1 MAPRLLV
8 RDAMKGAL
16 MAKRQDDMDTP
27 QRSGDRDREEDT
39 TRGTGIED
47 IRGIARD
54 EDDDFEDADDLD
66 GDDDE
71 SEDL

>member
-39 TRGTGIED
+39 TRRTGIED

>member
-1 MAPRLLV
+1 
-8 RDAMKGAL
+8 MKGAL

-54 EDDDFEDADDLD
+54 EDDDFEDAYELD